1 MNGPPLPPTDG
12 LCFLMWEMSQ
22 PRSLHVQKR
31 LQAELRAHPDTP
43 FDQLPY
49 LDAVV
54 TEGLRCFPAIPMS
67 LPRYVP
73 SGGRTID
80 GYFVRGLSAFIHA
93 TPIHTHPV
101 SGAPPCLPCS
111 RQLFIDPEVHSGHA
125 PRAGQPASSYS
136 VAHR

>member
-1 MNGPPLPPTDG
+1 
-12 LCFLMWEMSQ
+12 MWEMSQ
-22 PRSLHVQKR
+22 PRSMHVQKR

-73 SGGRTID
+73 AGGRTID
-80 GYFVRGLSAFIHA
+80 GYFVRGFCVFIHTYPYSCYHPSPA
-93 TPIHTHPV
+93 TKHIVGP
-101 SGAPPCLPCS
+101 G
-111 RQLFIDPEVHSGHA
+111 VHSGHV
-125 PRAGQPASSYS
+125 PRAGQPLPIL
-136 VAHR
+136 

>member
-1 MNGPPLPPTDG
+1 
-12 LCFLMWEMSQ
+12 MWEMSQ

-31 LQAELRAHPDTP
+31 LQAELRAHPDAP

-73 SGGRTID
+73 AGGRTID
-80 GYFVRGLSAFIHA
+80 GYFVSAPPFA
-93 TPIHTHPV
+93 TPFGHRSPLLRAAVTLAGPGV
-101 SGAPPCLPCS
+101 LGNSTCESPMRWPSLTLPWPGGSCPSAPS
-111 RQLFIDPEVHSGHA
+111 
-125 PRAGQPASSYS
+125 
-136 VAHR
+136 